1 MVLCSLFIMRKKMR
15 GGWGGVTK
23 QKLEH
28 KLLEPKKFWSCRLRL
43 REHGG
48 RKRENINMRYERRWV
63 LPSLL
68 KCWWR
73 GPLNIH

>member
-1 MVLCSLFIMRKKMR
+1 MVLCNLFIMRGKMT
-15 GGWGGVTK
+15 GK

-28 KLLEPKKFWSCRLRL
+28 KLLESRKFWSCRLRL

-48 RKRENINMRYERRWV
+48 RKRENINMRYERRWA